1 MVIKVFILLQ
11 EKILVTNTHERVS
24 EEKIRKGSAGL
35 FYSSPSRASFLPSL
49 QGGIPVCLPIN
60 GYTEKAGKCP
70 PDPQA
75 IRSKCPHDD
84 PLTICFSLPLP

>member
-1 MVIKVFILLQ
+1 M
-11 EKILVTNTHERVS
+11 S
-24 EEKIRKGSAGL
+24 ESVRKKIRKGSAGL

-84 PLTICFSLPLP
+84 PLMLF